1 MTILY
6 FFDLFGTFAFAVSGA
21 ILGIKKDMDIYGMFI
36 LAVSVGVGG
45 GTMRDVLLSRTPPFV
60 LTDINYMIVIAA
72 ATLIVFFLNS
82 KVVKEM
88 PMKALN
94 IADAVGLGV
103 FTSIGAN
110 VAVECNVEWYG
121 IIFFGVMT
129 ATAGGMIRD
138 MLAGEVPFVL
148 KKEVYASASIAGG
161 ILFIVLHRANIGMNI
176 NILITSVFVTLI
188 RIIAIYKDWNLP
200 HFKGSVK

>member
-1 MTILY
+1 
-6 FFDLFGTFAFAVSGA
+6 
-21 ILGIKKDMDIYGMFI
+21 
-36 LAVSVGVGG
+36 
-45 GTMRDVLLSRTPPFV
+45 
-60 LTDINYMIVIAA
+60 
-72 ATLIVFFLNS
+72 
-82 KVVKEM
+82 
-88 PMKALN
+88 
-94 IADAVGLGV
+94 
-103 FTSIGAN
+103 
-110 VAVECNVEWYG
+110 
-121 IIFFGVMT
+121 
-129 ATAGGMIRD
+129 